1 MNNQFLDFHTAETH
15 AMDVQFKENRYFEDL
30 REREYGLLDR
40 QGHIYLDYTGGNLI
54 PLSLLRK
61 HHDLLEHHVLG
72 NPHSTNPTSQLAGH
86 LVEEAR
92 AKVLDFFN
100 AHDYH
105 CIFTQN
111 ASASLKIVGESYPF
125 TSGSRFVLTSD
136 NHNSVNG
143 IREFCNAKL
152 GSTHYATLNYKDLT
166 VDEYHLS
173 KLLSQ
178 RKEGTHNLL
187 AFPAQSNVSGI
198 KHDLSWIA
206 KAQQMGYDVLLDA
219 AAYVPTS
226 QLDLSVHKPDF
237 VSLSFYKMFGYP
249 TGIGCLLVRKDTCT
263 KLVKPWFAGGTVTL
277 VSVVTQNKF
286 LAEGNE
292 RFEDGTLNYNGI
304 PAVTY
309 GLEYI
314 EAIGYERIQQRI
326 QYLIRNLYDRLSALK
341 HPNGADMVRIF
352 GTHDFGRR
360 GGNIILNLVDPDGH
374 TIPFELVE
382 AKANDRMISIRSGCF
397 CNPGIDEINNCITT
411 EEMSKYFST
420 HDKGD
425 YHDMVATL
433 GKMRGAIRV
442 SVGLAT
448 NVADLDAF
456 VGFAEGMAD
465 R

>member
-1 MNNQFLDFHTAETH
+1 MDTLLGVATYFDSLRNN
-15 AMDVQFKENRYFEDL
+15 
-30 REREYGLLDR
+30 EYPMLDR
-40 QGHIYLDYTGGNLI
+40 HGHIYLDYTGGNLI
-54 PLSLLRK
+54 PLSLLRR
-61 HHDLLEHHVLG
+61 HHNMLENSVLG
-72 NPHSTNPTSQLAGH
+72 NPHSTNPTSQLAGR

-100 AHDYH
+100 APDYH

-125 TSGSRFVLTSD
+125 SQGSRFVLTSD

-143 IREFCNAKL
+143 IREFCNAKG

-166 VDEYHLS
+166 IDEYHLS
-173 KLLSQ
+173 KLLSY
-178 RKEGTHNLL
+178 RKEGAQSLF

-198 KHDLSWIA
+198 KHDLSWIS

-219 AAYVPTS
+219 AAFVPTS
-226 QLDLSVHKPDF
+226 RLDLSVHKPDF

-292 RFEDGTLNYNGI
+292 RFEDGTLNYAGI
-304 PAVTY
+304 PAVTF
-309 GLEYI
+309 GLEYM
-314 EAIGYERIQQRI
+314 EGIGYERIQQRI
-326 QYLIRNLYDRLSALK
+326 QYLIRHLFDRLSELR
-341 HPNGADMVRIF
+341 HDNGLEMVRIF

-360 GGNIILNLVDPDGH
+360 GGNIILNLVDPSGH
-374 TIPFELVE
+374 TVPFEQVE
-382 AKANDRMISIRSGCF
+382 APANERMISIRSGCF

-448 NVADLDAF
+448 NEADLDAF
-456 VGFAEGMAD
+456 VDFVSRVMVD
-465 R
+465 

>member
-1 MNNQFLDFHTAETH
+1 
-15 AMDVQFKENRYFEDL
+15 MDELRGVARYFEAL
-30 REREYGLLDR
+30 RNNEYPMLDK
-40 QGHIYLDYTGGNLI
+40 QGHVYLDYTGGNLI
-54 PLSLLRK
+54 PRSLLQR
-61 HHDLLEHHVLG
+61 HHDLLENNVLG
-72 NPHSTNPTSQLAGH
+72 NPHSTNPTSQLAGR

-92 AKVLDFFN
+92 KKVLDFFN
-100 AHDYH
+100 AHDYY

-125 TSGSRFVLTSD
+125 SHGSRFVLTSD

-143 IREFCNAKL
+143 IREFCNAKG

-166 VDEYHLS
+166 IDEYHLS
-173 KLLSQ
+173 KLLSY
-178 RKEGTHNLL
+178 RKEGAQSLF

-198 KHDLSWIA
+198 KHDLSWIS

-226 QLDLSVHKPDF
+226 RLDLSVHKPDF

-286 LAEGNE
+286 LADGSE

-304 PAVTY
+304 PAVKF
-309 GLEYI
+309 GLEYL
-314 EAIGYERIQQRI
+314 EGIGYERIQNRM
-326 QYLIRNLYDRLSALK
+326 QYLIRYLFDRLSALR
-341 HPNGADMVRIF
+341 HNNGLEMVHIF

-360 GGNIILNLVDPDGH
+360 GGNIIINLVDREGH
-374 TIPFELVE
+374 TLPFEIVE
-382 AKANDRMISIRSGCF
+382 AKANERMISIRSGCF

-411 EEMSKYFST
+411 AEMSKYFST

-448 NVADLDAF
+448 NEADLDAF
-456 VGFAEGMAD
+456 VDFVSSVS
-465 R
+465 